1 LDDPLDRIC
10 MDEQVPV
17 PPSCNTIQIHKKKR
31 PLWDA
36 LCAVLR
42 VYANVHHTMN
52 YVNEVIW
59 LSFIRAAI
67 MSILPEAAHIHAAHD
82 E

>member
-1 LDDPLDRIC
+1 
-10 MDEQVPV
+10 MSKF
-17 PPSCNTIQIHKKKR
+17 PSRRPATRFSSIKKSA

-42 VYANVHHTMN
+42 VYANVHHTMIH
-52 YVNEVIW
+52 VNEVIQH
-59 LSFIRAAI
+59 SFIRTAI
-67 MSILPEAAHIHAAHD
+67 MSILPEAAHIHAEHD

>member
-1 LDDPLDRIC
+1 
-10 MDEQVPV
+10 M
-17 PPSCNTIQIHKKKR
+17 
-31 PLWDA
+31 
-36 LCAVLR
+36 CAVLR

-52 YVNEVIW
+52 HVNEVIW
-59 LSFIRAAI
+59 HSFIRTAI

>member
-1 LDDPLDRIC
+1 

-52 YVNEVIW
+52 HVNEVIRH
-59 LSFIRAAI
+59 SFIRTAI
-67 MSILPEAAHIHAAHD
+67 MSILPEAAHIHAEHD